1 MTNRSQ
7 TASTHWVPAARMP
20 DWPQNEVHLWRI
32 DLRNAPTDASILTTD
47 ERARPARFQQTR
59 SLLRSLLGRYLNQS
73 PQSLHIDYGANG
85 KPFLSPHPSRVTLY
99 FNLSHAD
106 EIALIAISS
115 VAEVGVDVERI
126 RSVGHIQKI
135 ARRFF
140 TLRDL
145 TWLGEEPSEERFFQV
160 WTRTEARIKAQGMG
174 VFAASSEATSVS
186 VLNIDARTDYAAAV
200 AVHGEMPILKFW
212 EWEAANGAEEKK

>member
-1 MTNRSQ
+1 MTNRFQ

-20 DWPQNEVHLWRI
+20 DWPQSEVHLWRI
-32 DLRNAPTDASILTTD
+32 DLRNAPIDASILTAD

-73 PQSLHIDYGANG
+73 PQSLHLDYGANG
-85 KPFLSPHPSRVTLY
+85 KPFLSPHPSRATLH

-106 EIALIAISS
+106 EIALIAIT
-115 VAEVGVDVERI
+115 AADEVGVDVERI

-140 TLRDL
+140 TAEDL

-160 WTRTEARIKAQGMG
+160 WTRTEARLKAQGMG
-174 VFAASSEATSVS
+174 VFVASSEVTPVS
-186 VLNIDARTDYAAAV
+186 VINIDAGGGYAAAV
-200 AVHGEMPILKFW
+200 AVLEEMPTLRFW
-212 EWEAANGAEEKK
+212 EWEAE

>member
-1 MTNRSQ
+1 MTNRFQ

-20 DWPQNEVHLWRI
+20 DWPQSEVHLWRI
-32 DLRNAPTDASILTTD
+32 DLRNAPTDASILTAD
-47 ERARPARFQQTR
+47 ERARPASFQQTR

-73 PQSLHIDYGANG
+73 PQSLHLDYGANG
-85 KPFLSPHPSRVTLY
+85 KPFLSPHPSRATLH

-106 EIALIAISS
+106 EIALIAIT
-115 VAEVGVDVERI
+115 AADEVGVDVERI

-140 TLRDL
+140 TAEDL

-160 WTRTEARIKAQGMG
+160 WTRTEARLKAQGMG
-174 VFAASSEATSVS
+174 VFIASSEVTPVS
-186 VLNIDARTDYAAAV
+186 VINIDAGGGYAAAV
-200 AVHGEMPILKFW
+200 AVLEEMPTLRFW
-212 EWEAANGAEEKK
+212 EWEAE

>member
-1 MTNRSQ
+1 MTNQFQ
-7 TASTHWVPAARMP
+7 TASTHWVQATRLP
-20 DWPQNEVHLWRI
+20 DWPQSEVHLWRI

-73 PQSLHIDYGANG
+73 PQSLHLDYGANG
-85 KPFLSPHPSRVTLY
+85 KPFLSPHPSRVTLH

-106 EIALIAISS
+106 EIALIAVSAA
-115 VAEVGVDVERI
+115 AEVGVDVERI

-140 TLRDL
+140 TAKDL
-145 TWLGEEPSEERFFQV
+145 TWLEEEPSEERFFQA
-160 WTRTEARIKAQGMG
+160 WTRTEARLKARGRG
-174 VFAASSEATSVS
+174 VFATSSEAAPVS
-186 VLNIDARTDYAAAV
+186 VLNVDAQAGYAAAV
-200 AVHGEMPILKFW
+200 AVHGEMPILRFW
-212 EWEAANGAEEKK
+212 EWELE